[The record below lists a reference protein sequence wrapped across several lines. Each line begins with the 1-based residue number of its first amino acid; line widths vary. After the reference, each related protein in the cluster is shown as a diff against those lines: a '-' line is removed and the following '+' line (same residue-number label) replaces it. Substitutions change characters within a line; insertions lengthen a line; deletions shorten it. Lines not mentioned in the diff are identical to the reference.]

1 MSFPHSMGKSHA
13 GDTESVLYLGRKEGS
28 CKGKAKRYNLWRST
42 FTIWGLALNP
52 SLWRGWGLD
61 IYVECSK
68 NNSNDSLKI
77 DFQKSHLIILIVDRN
92 SIIRRKLSL
101 SFLHAKSSTVNEYL
115 FIKITD
121 KIAME

>member
-1 MSFPHSMGKSHA
+1 M
-13 GDTESVLYLGRKEGS
+13 
-28 CKGKAKRYNLWRST
+28 
-42 FTIWGLALNP
+42 NP